1 MKLLKN
7 TWKNRT
13 LLLMALP
20 AVLLLIAFCYV
31 PMFGL
36 LLAFKHFDVNLGIWN
51 SPWCGLD
58 NFKYLFLSGSTFWKL
73 TVNTLFYYFLFT
85 VVGTVANVA
94 LAIGINE
101 FVFKRLGKTFQTL
114 MILPTFMAYTAVAMI
129 VYAFLQA
136 QGGMMNRWIV
146 ALGGTSINWYMEPK
160 YWPYV
165 LTFVSFWKG
174 TGYGSVL
181 YLSVLAGI
189 DGELYEAAVLDGAN
203 ARQKM
208 WYITIPMLIPMIVI
222 MWLLG
227 LGGMMHSNTGLFYQV
242 TKNTG
247 TIKSTTQVLD
257 SYVLNALLTTSDYGN
272 TTAATFYQSVVGFVM
287 VMVTN
292 GIVRKFAP
300 ENALF

>member
-13 LLLMALP
+13 LFLMALP
-20 AVLLLIAFCYV
+20 SILLMIAFNYI

-36 LLAFKHFDVNLGIWN
+36 LLAFKRFDVQLGIFG

-73 TVNTLFYYFLFT
+73 TLNTIAYYFLFT
-85 VVGTVANVA
+85 IIGTIANVA

-101 FVFKRLGKTFQTL
+101 FAYKRVGKTFQTL

-129 VYAFLQA
+129 VGAFLKTD
-136 QGGMMNRWIV
+136 GGIINK
-146 ALGGTSINWYMEPK
+146 AFGLSISWYMEPK
-160 YWPYV
+160 YWPTI
-165 LTFVSFWKG
+165 LTIVNFWKG

-189 DGELYEAAVLDGAN
+189 APELYEAAVLDGAN

-208 WYITIPMLIPMIVI
+208 WYITVPMLIPMIVI

-257 SYVLNALLTTSDYGN
+257 SYVLNALLNGSDYGN
-272 TTAATFYQSVVGFVM
+272 TTAATFYQSAIGFIM
-287 VMVTN
+287 TISMN
-292 GIVRKFAP
+292 AFVRKMSP

>member
-13 LLLMALP
+13 LLLMAAP
-20 AVLLLIAFCYV
+20 AVILLILFSYV

-36 LLAFKHFDVNLGIWN
+36 LLAFKHFDVNLGIFN
-51 SPWCGLD
+51 SPWCGLE
-58 NFKYLFLSGSTFWKL
+58 NFRFLFLSSDTFWQL
-73 TVNTLFYYFLFT
+73 TGNTIGYYVLFT
-85 VVGTVANVA
+85 IIGTVGNVG
-94 LAIGINE
+94 LAIAINE
-101 FVFKRLGKTFQTL
+101 FAFKRLGKTLQTL

-129 VYAFLQA
+129 VSAFLQGN
-136 QGGMMNRWIV
+136 GGIITQLIE
-146 ALGGTSINWYMEPK
+146 ASGGEKIMFYLEPK
-160 YWPYV
+160 YWPYI
-165 LTFVSFWKG
+165 LTIVNFWKG

-203 ARQKM
+203 ARQKL
-208 WYITIPMLIPMIVI
+208 WYITIPMLVPMIVI

-242 TKNTG
+242 TRNTS
-247 TIKSTTQVLD
+247 TIKSTTDVLD
-257 SYVLNALLTTSDYGN
+257 SWVLNALMQSADYGN
-272 TTAATFYQSVVGFVM
+272 TTAATFYQSVVGCVM
-287 VMVTN
+287 TVGTN
-292 GIVRKFAP
+292 AIVRKISP